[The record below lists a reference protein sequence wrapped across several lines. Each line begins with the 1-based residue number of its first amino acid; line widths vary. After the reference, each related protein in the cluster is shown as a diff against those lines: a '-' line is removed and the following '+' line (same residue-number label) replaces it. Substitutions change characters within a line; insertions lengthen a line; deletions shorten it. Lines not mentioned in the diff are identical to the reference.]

1 MSGIRRKLLVLPLD
15 GRPVV
20 HKQLEYLASL
30 ADWEILIPPISI
42 LGYFREAGN
51 IEDIHLWIE
60 GHAGSVDGFVLS
72 LDTVIYGGLVA
83 SRICPDREA
92 DLLARCRIL
101 KSLKHKYAD
110 KPVYGFLS
118 TMRLSN
124 SNVNEEEKE
133 YWSVYGQAIWKWS
146 YYSDK
151 FQVHSDEADLKLAK
165 EAEDT
170 IPEGIQADYL
180 GTRKRNTIITDAIL
194 DYVANGAIDRLILPQ
209 DDNTAYGFNIG
220 EARRLKKA
228 VADKNIE
235 DRVLIYSG
243 TDEVAWTLMAVLI
256 SYLEER
262 RPRQV
267 FLDWHYPEDASRLI
281 PRYEDRPVG
290 LAVAKQIQAAGAVV
304 SSSLEDSDLIL
315 AIHTGNC
322 AQGDWA
328 IGIPIEGDKA
338 HTVSWIKRLNDYQNR
353 GFLLAI
359 ADLAYANGGDPEFF
373 NSAIELLDFEKIIA
387 YGAWNTASNSLGS
400 IAAQIQL
407 APLAELPDSLLR
419 LKLTRFVD
427 DAFYQGHYRQILR
440 RDIQRNILDLN
451 EGKTA
456 FRNAANQWLSRH
468 FGSSALVKNVCF
480 PWGRSFEIGFDLIL
494 PGESISR

>member
-30 ADWEILIPPISI
+30 ADWEILIPPISS
-42 LGYFREAGN
+42 LGYFREAAN
-51 IEDIHLWIE
+51 IEEIHLWVE
-60 GHAGSVDGFVLS
+60 EHASSVDGFALS
-72 LDTVIYGGLVA
+72 LDTLIYGGLVA

-101 KSLKHKYAD
+101 ESLKHEYAD

-118 TMRLSN
+118 TMRLSSN
-124 SNVNEEEKE
+124 SVNEEEKE

-151 FQVHSDEADLKLAK
+151 FRIHGDEADLKLAK
-165 EAEDT
+165 EAKAA
-170 IPEGIQADYL
+170 IPAGIQADYL
-180 GTRKRNTIITDAIL
+180 GTRKRNTAITDAVL
-194 DYVANGAIDRLILPQ
+194 DYAANGVIDRLILPQ
-209 DDNTAYGFNIG
+209 DDNADYGFNTA
-220 EARRLKKA
+220 EARRLKRV

-243 TDEVAWTLMAVLI
+243 ADEVAWTLIAALI
-256 SYLEER
+256 SHLEER
-262 RPRQV
+262 RPRRV
-267 FLDWHYPEDASRLI
+267 FCDWRHPEDAGQLI

-290 LAVAKQIQAAGAVV
+290 LAVENQIQAAGAVV
-304 SSSLEDSDLIL
+304 SNSLEDSDFIL
-315 AIHTGNC
+315 AIHTANH

-328 IGIPIEGDKA
+328 MGIPIEDDKA
-338 HTVSWIKRLNDYQNR
+338 HTVSWIKRLQDYQNR
-353 GFLLAI
+353 GFLIAI

-373 NSAIELLDFEKIIA
+373 NFAIELLDFEKITA

-407 APLAELPDSLLR
+407 APLAELPGSLLR

-440 RDIQRNILDLN
+440 RDIQRNLLDLD

-456 FRNAANQWLSRH
+456 FRNAANQWLSLH
-468 FGSSALVKNVCF
+468 FASSALVTNVCF

-494 PGESISR
+494 PGASISR

>member
-1 MSGIRRKLLVLPLD
+1 MNGIRRKLLVLPVD

-20 HKQLEYLASL
+20 HKQLAYLASL

-42 LGYFREAGN
+42 LGHFREAGN
-51 IEDIHLWIE
+51 IEEIHLWIE

-72 LDTVIYGGLVA
+72 LDAFIYGGLVA

-101 KSLKHKYAD
+101 KSLKHKYAG

-133 YWSVYGQAIWKWS
+133 YWSVYGQAIYKWS

-151 FQVHSDEADLKLAK
+151 FQVHGDEADLKLAK
-165 EAEDT
+165 EAKAT
-170 IPEGIQADYL
+170 IPEPIQADYL

-194 DYVANGAIDRLILPQ
+194 DYVANGVIDRLILPQ
-209 DDNTAYGFNIG
+209 DDNAAYGFNLG
-220 EARRLKKA
+220 EARRLKKV

-243 TDEVAWTLMAVLI
+243 ADEVAWTLIAALI
-256 SYLEER
+256 SPLEQR

-267 FLDWHYPEDASRLI
+267 FLDWHYPQDANRLI

-290 LAVAKQIQAAGAVV
+290 LAVEKQIQAAGALV
-304 SSSLEDSDLIL
+304 SGNLEDSDLIL
-315 AIHTGNC
+315 ALHTGNR

-338 HTVSWIKRLNDYQNR
+338 HTVSWIKRLKDYQNR

-373 NSAIELLDFEKIIA
+373 NSAIERLDFEKIIA

-440 RDIQRNILDLN
+440 RDIQRNLLDLN

-456 FRNAANQWLSRH
+456 FRNAANQWLSLH
-468 FGSSALVKNVCF
+468 FGSSALVTNVCF
-480 PWGRSFEIGFDLIL
+480 PWGRSFEIAFDLIL